1 MALPPRGDF
10 SFIEDPLDRQFLADA
25 FHAVESVPGGWAALM
40 PEPPAGEGFMFS
52 VGAAGSARSQI
63 DDIINH
69 SPIGSGHSG
78 YSYAMTMRQMQ
89 GIARLGWNGW
99 VQTYI
104 NRQMD
109 PVEAP
114 VAPAAAAAA
123 AAAAPVGAPAPVA
136 PAPVGAPVNTP
147 FDGQPGVCPIC
158 YESYDETTRAVN
170 NGSNTNPVRCGHMFH
185 EICITQWRNSGR
197 NTCPV
202 CRGNIATIHSVNVV
216 PPPPTES
223 AATIGGARRRRKT
236 YRRKSTRRNKR
247 RASRRH

>member
-52 VGAAGSARSQI
+52 VGAVGSARSQI

-69 SPIGSGHSG
+69 SPIGRGHSG
-78 YSYAMTMRQMQ
+78 YSYAMTMRNMQ
-89 GIARLGWNGW
+89 GIARLGWNAW

-114 VAPAAAAAA
+114 VAPAVA
-123 AAAAPVGAPAPVA
+123 A

-158 YESYDETTRAVN
+158 YEPYNETTVAVN
-170 NGSNTNPVRCGHMFH
+170 DGSNTDPVRCGHMFH
-185 EICITQWRNSGR
+185 KLCITQWRNSGK

-216 PPPPTES
+216 PPPPVES
-223 AATIGGARRRRKT
+223 PATKGGARRRRKT
-236 YRRKSTRRNKR
+236 YRRKSKR
-247 RASRRH
+247 RATRRH